1 MAIVSRD
8 ELKSMVGKIM
18 PSTTKKPI
26 APNDATEVQK
36 VRESLSQQ
44 AARQIRE
51 MGR

>member
-8 ELKSMVGKIM
+8 ELKSMMGRIV
-18 PSTTKKPI
+18 PATTKKPVQQS
-26 APNDATEVQK
+26 DADSVQQI
-36 VRESLSQQ
+36 RETLSQQ